1 LIETIRETIINI
13 IPMKNRLNITFTS
26 RESNK
31 ISELNYILDKISV
44 NKELTTRE
52 QEFLSKY
59 ENIQDDDLKDFNYL
73 SLLDLFYL
81 ISKINKVIFCD
92 IKDKFGKINEEIKSM
107 DYDHDESTIL
117 LGLKHGTYKLTDNFF
132 YKLIYIFKSD
142 TYSLD
147 IESEYHEKINL
158 EK

>member
-1 LIETIRETIINI
+1 LTFKGNLIERNQANETLDRFADLISNDINRFII
-13 IPMKNRLNITFTS
+13 
-26 RESNK
+26 
-31 ISELNYILDKISV
+31 
-44 NKELTTRE
+44 
-52 QEFLSKY
+52 
-59 ENIQDDDLKDFNYL
+59 DLKDFNYL